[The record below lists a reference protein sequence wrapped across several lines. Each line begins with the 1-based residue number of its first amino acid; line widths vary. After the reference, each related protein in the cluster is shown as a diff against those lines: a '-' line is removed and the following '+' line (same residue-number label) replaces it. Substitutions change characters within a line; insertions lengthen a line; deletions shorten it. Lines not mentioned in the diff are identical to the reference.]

1 LREYGHGGIAGI
13 DIIGIG
19 PKSVEPP
26 VVQLTKDYRKIGM
39 PNSLVAIYNADEW
52 VYCLETNKMVNGECP
67 VIDWDFGGE
76 SFRYYDNF
84 YLFLIDKLE
93 SALEDYEDEI

>member
-1 LREYGHGGIAGI
+1 
-13 DIIGIG
+13 
-19 PKSVEPP
+19 
-26 VVQLTKDYRKIGM
+26 
-39 PNSLVAIYNADEW
+39 
-52 VYCLETNKMVNGECP
+52 MVNGECP

-93 SALEDYEDEI
+93 SALEDYEDEIKNGNCSSTQSNVQ